1 MFKTVLKSSFCL
13 MALVISMPVTLTAV
27 AEDSSAQFENLVPV
41 GDPRVAATGARQACL
56 RRALCLTRH

>member
-41 GDPRVAATGARQACL
+41 AEPQVAAAAVLATS
-56 RRALCLTRH
+56 